1 MSPSKNAVLG
11 ILLTVKGEVKKC
23 KLLDDSSSSEL
34 KQSNLL
40 AVLKKKTEPKKLGT
54 YEYGSIILTLFG
66 YTEGRAGQEN
76 KHELPPPLD
85 QTLCFGDILV
95 VACKSQ
101 HDWKHPVTFTLE
113 QYEKFYNKQF
123 GGFDD
128 IDSENSS
135 TDSEHELDAE
145 PDVGPDGEVEE
156 KDAELD
162 GDAEDDDEETDEE
175 EEEGGEDGEGEN
187 DAEFDEFG
195 ELGEEEA
202 PKKKKP
208 ANKKKSGKVNLTVQ
222 SNTGRAKQQDL
233 FQKYTSQQ
241 IPSSES
247 RPIPNDTDKD
257 TLKEH
262 IVRSKMLDI
271 YVKQIGKQLKQSIVI
286 ELEQAA
292 LYQALTEADKKGV
305 LRHFENPLFEVLY
318 KAAAQSLLAN
328 ILPNSYIHNQ
338 DLFPK
343 IKKGQLTPEHIKSMS
358 VMEYCPHMYSELR
371 DKQILREQN
380 QLEGNKALATDRF
393 ICNRCHKRECTYYE
407 LQTRSADEPMTIFI
421 TCVNCG
427 KRWRQ

>member
-1 MSPSKNAVLG
+1 MSVSKNAVQG
-11 ILLTVKGEVKKC
+11 ILLTLKGEVKKC
-23 KLLDDSSSSEL
+23 KLLDDPSIEL
-34 KQSNLL
+34 KQNTILS
-40 AVLKKKTEPKKLGT
+40 VLKKKSEPKKLGT
-54 YEYGSIILTLFG
+54 YEYGSYILTLFG

-76 KHELPPPLD
+76 KHELPPPID
-85 QTLCFGDILV
+85 NTLCFGDILV
-95 VACKSQ
+95 VASKLPN
-101 HDWKHPVTFTLE
+101 DWKHPVTFTLE

-135 TDSEHELDAE
+135 TDSEHDLEAE
-145 PDVGPDGEVEE
+145 PDIEVEE
-156 KDAELD
+156 KE
-162 GDAEDDDEETDEE
+162 GDVDDESEEEESEAENDEE
-175 EEEGGEDGEGEN
+175 EADGEGEN
-187 DAEFDEFG
+187 EAEFDEFG
-195 ELGEEEA
+195 ECEEEA

-208 ANKKKSGKVNLTVQ
+208 SAKKKTGKVNLTVQ

-233 FQKYTSQQ
+233 FQKYAHLQ
-241 IPSSES
+241 IPSNETRRIPSEA
-247 RPIPNDTDKD
+247 DKD
-257 TLKEH
+257 NMKEYN
-262 IVRSKMLDI
+262 IRTKMLEA
-271 YVKQIGKQLKQSIVI
+271 YMKMIGKQLKQSIVI

-305 LRHFENPLFEVLY
+305 LRHFDNPLFEVLY
-318 KAAAQSLLAN
+318 KATAQSLLAN
-328 ILPNSYIHNQ
+328 ILPNSYIHNP

-343 IKKGQLTPEHIKSMS
+343 IKKGQLTAEHIKSMS